1 MLGTIIGIIMF
12 LVFAGLGVGIFFIA
26 RARVDIKET
35 NQIIKATEE
44 KNAKI
49 EEKNKK
55 IREERQK
62 AEEKGY
68 NYYGEREIA
77 LEEMPEKVEVGFFKS
92 LSCFI
97 ISIVLCVGM
106 FIGFLIVPFS
116 IRTVDAT
123 QVAVVKVWGD
133 AKETRSSGTH
143 FDFWLPKQYVYYPIT
158 TQEINE
164 KIEAYSQD
172 AQSMTASLVVQ
183 YKIDQSQVMQITK
196 QYGDN
201 KTLKARIQS
210 IAEERVKSVLSRKQ
224 AMAIIETRATLS
236 ADIVGAMEGAFD
248 NYFITI
254 TNVVINDITFS
265 QAFESAVEQKMIA
278 EQEQLKAE
286 YEKQKKITEA
296 EALLEV
302 AIKEAQ
308 ANVEKA
314 RGDAEALE
322 IMQEAWD
329 ALSPEVKEV
338 MLKQQ
343 AIEQWNGELPDTL
356 VGSDFLEWLMGAIN
370 N

>member
-1 MLGTIIGIIMF
+1 MLGAIVGIITF
-12 LVFAGLGVGIFFIA
+12 LIFAGLGVGIFFIA
-26 RARVDIKET
+26 KSRVEIKET
-35 NQIIKATEE
+35 NQKIITTEE

-49 EEKNKK
+49 EKRNAE
-55 IREERQK
+55 IRQNIQELREQGRS
-62 AEEKGY
+62 
-68 NYYGEREIA
+68 YYGESERDLLEI
-77 LEEMPEKVEVGFFKS
+77 PEKPKIGFFKS
-92 LSCFI
+92 LPCFI
-97 ISIVLCVGM
+97 ISIILCLGA
-106 FIGFLIVPFS
+106 FIGFLIAPFS
-116 IRTVDAT
+116 IKTVDAT
-123 QVAVVKVWGD
+123 QVAVVKVWGE
-133 AKETRSSGTH
+133 AEETRSSGTH

-164 KIEAYSQD
+164 NIDAYSQD

-183 YKIDQSQVMQITK
+183 YKIDASNVVQIAK

-201 KTLKARIQS
+201 TALRTRIQS

-236 ADIVGAMEGAFD
+236 ADIVNAMDGAFD
-248 NYFITI
+248 NYYITI

-302 AIKEAQ
+302 AKKEAQ
-308 ANVEKA
+308 ASIEKS
-314 RGDAEALE
+314 RGDAEALQ

-343 AIEQWNGELPDTL
+343 AIEQWDGKLPETL
-356 VGSDFLEWLMGAIN
+356 VGSEFLEWLMGQLN
-370 N
+370 P

>member
-1 MLGTIIGIIMF
+1 MLGIIIGIIMF
-12 LVFAGLGVGIFFIA
+12 LIIAGLGVGIFFIIKNINESNTSKKA
-26 RARVDIKET
+26 IKE
-35 NQIIKATEE
+35 
-44 KNAKI
+44 I

-55 IREERQK
+55 I
-62 AEEKGY
+62 EEK
-68 NYYGEREIA
+68 NAEIRA
-77 LEEMPEKVEVGFFKS
+77 KKEEYAKNGWGKYIYDEKPLLEIPEQPKFIKS
-92 LSCFI
+92 TKFLGLMVI
-97 ISIVLCVGM
+97 MTIVM

-116 IRTVDAT
+116 IKTVDAT

-133 AKETRSSGTH
+133 AKETRQSGTH

-196 QYGDN
+196 QYGNN

-370 N
+370 NG